1 MKKYLNYGLVKKNSK
16 EYRNALRAIRKNYK
30 KYGAKFD
37 NTEVYALDSTLF
49 KFIYKRGYSKH
60 PYLKWFING
69 TPIQYWNILP
79 WDYSLEYINKEEELR
94 KTILLEVLVHHKQ
107 KIVQFLLP
115 RMKAYYDSN
124 IGYPVKFDTFVNWQ
138 KYIKE
143 TIEELEKGEIEKFIN
158 EMQNFWW

>member
-37 NTEVYALDSTLF
+37 NTEVYALDLTLF

-60 PYLKWFING
+60 PYLKWYIIG
-69 TPIQYWNILP
+69 DTHKYWDVSIR
-79 WDYSLEYINKEEELR
+79 DYSLSMLNQEEEIR
-94 KTILLEVLVHHKQ
+94 KTILLEVLINHKQ
-107 KIVQFLLP
+107 EIINFLLP

>member
-1 MKKYLNYGLVKKNSK
+1 M
-16 EYRNALRAIRKNYK
+16 
-30 KYGAKFD
+30 
-37 NTEVYALDSTLF
+37 
-49 KFIYKRGYSKH
+49 
-60 PYLKWFING
+60 
-69 TPIQYWNILP
+69 PIKYWNILP
-79 WDYSLEYINKEEELR
+79 WDYSLEYFNKEEELR
-94 KTILLEVLVHHKQ
+94 KTILLEVLVQRKQ
-107 KIVQFLLP
+107 EIVQFLHP